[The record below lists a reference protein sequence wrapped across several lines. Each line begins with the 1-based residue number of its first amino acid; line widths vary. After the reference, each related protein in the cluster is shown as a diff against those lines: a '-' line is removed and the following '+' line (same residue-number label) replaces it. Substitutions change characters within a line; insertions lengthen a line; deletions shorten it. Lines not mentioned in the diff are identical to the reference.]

1 MKFEPL
7 NIEKHDLRKVSELI
21 YETELRTF
29 RSLIGKDES
38 EAIKNIESL
47 ICMGNNSFGNENI
60 HVVSDNDNEI
70 LGILVSFS
78 MDDITLWEELKVYSK
93 ILNFFDLLKYLFKET
108 LVDGMLTDSFATGD
122 YYLCNV
128 AVDHSYRGQGIGKYI
143 MENALELA
151 DGTSCERVVLKVTL
165 KNEKA
170 LKLYKRFGFKVT
182 SKNIAD
188 GFLKDENTYD
198 MELLI

>member
-7 NIEKHDLRKVSELI
+7 NIEKHDPIKVSELI

-78 MDDITLWEELKVYSK
+78 VDDITLWKELKVLQL
-93 ILNFFDLLKYLFKET
+93 IITFLNLDFIFQEKTEKSLHTTFVQENL
-108 LVDGMLTDSFATGD
+108 MQAIICPIQ
-122 YYLCNV
+122 LCTQWSICLQHV
-128 AVDHSYRGQGIGKYI
+128 
-143 MENALELA
+143 
-151 DGTSCERVVLKVTL
+151 
-165 KNEKA
+165 
-170 LKLYKRFGFKVT
+170 
-182 SKNIAD
+182 
-188 GFLKDENTYD
+188 
-198 MELLI
+198 